1 MANTPKTP
9 KTQQILNLS
18 IETVNK
24 MSVADLKKNVQILAS
39 AANKR
44 LARLGSTEIGQIS
57 PAYISAM
64 KRSYTGSAGG
74 KFGTAGKSRN
84 QLLNEY
90 KAIKSF
96 MSLKTSSVSS
106 WRKVREASYKQAG
119 IEPTDDPEKE
129 KAFWAAYRKI
139 ESMYPNMKSKGY
151 DSATLKSDLRKV
163 MNGQSAKM
171 IIDDVNR
178 YNLHNRDFV
187 ITEDGD
193 AIQTS
198 KLRKLD
204 GSYIVDD
211 VGRIFEVNINDP
223 EDVLKIMEL
232 KINKEYEIN
241 ERQQRNE
248 SDDEEFF
255 EL

>member
-9 KTQQILNLS
+9 RTQQLLNLS

-24 MSVADLKKNVQILAS
+24 MNADQLRKNVQILAS

-74 KFGTAGKSRN
+74 KFGTTGKSRN

-96 MSLKTSSVSS
+96 MSMKTSSVST
-106 WRKVREASYKQAG
+106 WRKFREASYKRAG
-119 IEPTDDPEKE
+119 IKPTDDAKKE
-129 KAFWAAYRKI
+129 KAFWSAYRKI
-139 ESMYPNMKSKGY
+139 ESMFPNIGSMGY
-151 DSATLKSDLRKV
+151 GSTALQTDLRKV
-163 MNGQSAKM
+163 MNGESAKS
-171 IIDDVNR
+171 IISDVNR
-178 YNLHNRDFV
+178 YNLQNRDFV
-187 ITEDGD
+187 IDEDGKT
-193 AIQTS
+193 IQTS
-198 KLRKLD
+198 KLRESD
-204 GSYIVDD
+204 GNYIVDD
-211 VGRIFEVNINDP
+211 VGRIFTVNINDP
-223 EDVLKIMEL
+223 EDVIKIMEL
-232 KINKEYEIN
+232 KVGKEYA
-241 ERQQRNE
+241 QQFDE
-248 SDDEEFF
+248 SDDEFF